1 MKPPEFLN
9 VDLEIESKSSLRSL
23 AREFGERVMVMFSGR
38 MNGQHCLFVE
48 ISGDSKSLE
57 RILNA
62 LCAIIEG
69 LSANSKRVWDMA
81 DRKEFDLG
89 FEARLSSLRANRF
102 TIRPSTLRR
111 VAKLGASL
119 AVTFY
124 REDRAEADGAAP
136 NGSQRVRSEAKTTSS
151 ASRSRRS
158 HLRRREQ

>member
-48 ISGDSKSLE
+48 ISGDTKTLE

-62 LCAIIEG
+62 FCALIEG
-69 LSANSKRVWDMA
+69 LSADSKRLWDMA
-81 DRKEFDLG
+81 ERKEFDLG
-89 FEARLSSLRANRF
+89 FEARLSSQPANRF
-102 TIRPSTLRR
+102 KIRPSTLRR

-124 REDRAEADGAAP
+124 REDRAGPDGAP
-136 NGSQRVRSEAKTTSS
+136 NGSQRVRSEAKTTAS
-151 ASRSRRS
+151 AAASRRS
-158 HLRRREQ
+158 PLH